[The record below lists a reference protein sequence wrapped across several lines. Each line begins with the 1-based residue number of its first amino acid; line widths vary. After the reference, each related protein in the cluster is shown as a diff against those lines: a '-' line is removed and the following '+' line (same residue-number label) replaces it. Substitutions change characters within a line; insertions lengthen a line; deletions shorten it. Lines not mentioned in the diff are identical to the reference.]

1 MGKLPVRSLVNVSN
15 LAILAAAFS
24 GSRLRMNGLRMAVEE
39 TNGEIDQ
46 RGEDN
51 ELLHGALLCGS
62 TTSAGAVS
70 YDCQCSVCQP
80 QINRLNRHHAS
91 ENESK
96 SSE

>member
-1 MGKLPVRSLVNVSN
+1 VIAVNQTSVP
-15 LAILAAAFS
+15 LFAISAAAI
-24 GSRLRMNGLRMAVEE
+24 GHNRLRMNGLRMTVEE